1 MTPDTLSPTSPTKPA
16 LSAASHVFVLF
27 AMSLVATAIG
37 AGASVHLGIAKP
49 FAVAAGVVAW
59 LALLGVHLL
68 ARRTLVI
75 EQELEALKLDRAF
88 PEDAA
93 MRSPASSAAVAPGAS
108 LPAMPT
114 MERPRTIEQP
124 RQAPV
129 APAHG
134 PVASPAA
141 TSGPAGSTGAPFGA
155 AGPVSAPAAPA
166 ARPAAQVAAAP
177 RPAGVSPAVD
187 KVRPAPFLP
196 AQSRVARDEAMP
208 AASVPPG
215 QPAAGQP
222 AGIKPAA
229 MQPGAPLSDAPAAA
243 PVPHVV
249 AQPATPAPAMAG
261 VPKDEVERIEKL
273 ILRLAQDLAPDGGAP
288 VPGVSPDEAISR
300 SVAAL
305 KETATTMRQ
314 AQDRGGAGDPAPS
327 PSLPRDG
334 GVSIETEVLA
344 RMQRPMRGQPQ
355 AQPAAGVADAVATAQ
370 PQAAPTPSQQSASP
384 SMIARITDAIEHG
397 RMDIYLQPICGLGDR
412 QTRYFDVS
420 VRLRD
425 SDGTLV
431 QRRDYCDAAAGT
443 GLLPRID
450 LALLAGT
457 TKIVRRISER
467 GKTIDVFSAL
477 SGESLDD
484 EAFLHEFS
492 GRIREEATLPDRLVI
507 SLTQS
512 AVRGFAGPHWDTVA
526 ALAAYGFRF
535 ALQDLVDLDMDFED
549 LKAKGFAFVKL
560 DADIYLSGLPA
571 GETRIPSL
579 DVCRYMAEMGF
590 GLIVEG
596 ISDEARLGRIA
607 DDGVLL
613 GQGQA
618 LGEARPVKAEV
629 LAGPANPG
637 GDRAHAA

>member
-1 MTPDTLSPTSPTKPA
+1 
-16 LSAASHVFVLF
+16 
-27 AMSLVATAIG
+27 
-37 AGASVHLGIAKP
+37 
-49 FAVAAGVVAW
+49 
-59 LALLGVHLL
+59 
-68 ARRTLVI
+68 
-75 EQELEALKLDRAF
+75 
-88 PEDAA
+88 
-93 MRSPASSAAVAPGAS
+93 
-108 LPAMPT
+108 
-114 MERPRTIEQP
+114 
-124 RQAPV
+124 
-129 APAHG
+129 
-134 PVASPAA
+134 
-141 TSGPAGSTGAPFGA
+141 
-155 AGPVSAPAAPA
+155 
-166 ARPAAQVAAAP
+166 
-177 RPAGVSPAVD
+177 
-187 KVRPAPFLP
+187 
-196 AQSRVARDEAMP
+196 
-208 AASVPPG
+208 
-215 QPAAGQP
+215 